1 MKGLKRPALVR
12 ALLAAA
18 SFLALAIIAGCASGY
33 AEPFDFNNLVFD
45 YFTVSGSDGKYVVIT
60 KHLVSQTDVR
70 IPDTIYGIPVRET
83 ADSVFAGDGKIQTV
97 SFGKN
102 VVRIGSNSFG
112 GCKNLR
118 TVTFNAGI
126 TDVGEYAF
134 KDCVSLPSITLPE
147 NLGSL
152 GRGAFYGCTSLT
164 EISVPQTI
172 RKVGGMAFYNTA
184 WLNAQSEQ
192 KFVSVGDGILIAYN
206 GDKAEVKLPKSVRQI
221 AGAFAGN
228 IVVEKV
234 TLNSG
239 LISVGDRAFMSCTS
253 LKSVSIPSSVTEI
266 GSNAFYGCASLGK
279 LTLGEGIQTIGQ
291 DAFTD
296 CGAALYLKK
305 SSAAEKYCIDNGL
318 DYFGQ

>member
-126 TDVGEYAF
+126 TDVGEYAL
-134 KDCVSLPSITLPE
+134 SALPDMSQVTY
-147 NLGSL
+147 LGKNALS
-152 GRGAFYGCTSLT
+152 
-164 EISVPQTI
+164 
-172 RKVGGMAFYNTA
+172 NTA